1 MRLWRDAAGGREERA
16 FSQGGGVE
24 QMGGSEL
31 RLGGLFKL
39 GLGAGGGV
47 LDGELT
53 HEMIEL

>member
-1 MRLWRDAAGGREERA
+1 MRLWRDAAAGREERA

-39 GLGAGGGV
+39 GLGAGGAF
-47 LDGELT
+47 
-53 HEMIEL
+53 